1 MNHFIAEIGSYP
13 FDKLRNLLSKVS
25 PDKKNNSFI
34 NLSVGE
40 PQKNSNPEVLRILN
54 KNKKLFSQYPPMDSI
69 FDLTSAYKDYLSQ
82 RFDIKVLSDE
92 NILNLGGTRE
102 GTFSVIQSL
111 FNREMKSKK
120 PYILMPNPFYQ
131 IYGGASLLA
140 GGISKHINLNDTNN
154 FSLDLDSVT
163 ESTWKKCQI
172 LVLCSPSNPA
182 GSVMSEKEIL
192 KVIKLS
198 RKYGF
203 YIVSDECYVDIYR
216 NSPPKSLIE
225 VSFKKYGNFKNI
237 LSLHSLSRR
246 SNLPGFRS
254 GMICGDKILIKN
266 FKKYRS
272 FHGVSIPIPIQMAS
286 CEAWRDEK
294 FVIGNRDFYN
304 ENFYLANKI
313 LDYKQPEGAFYMWLE
328 TKNGENFSKKLY
340 KEKNI
345 VTLPGKYLAV
355 SKNGKNPAENYVR
368 IALVHNRKIV
378 KEALEK
384 ISDIL

>member
-82 RFDIKVLSDE
+82 RFNIKILSNE

-111 FNREMKSKK
+111 FNREIKSKK

-140 GGISKHINLNDTNN
+140 GGISKHINLNETNN
-154 FSLDLDSVT
+154 FSLDLDSIK

-216 NSPPKSLIE
+216 NNPPKSLIE

-237 LSLHSLSRR
+237 LSLHSLSKR

>member
-216 NSPPKSLIE
+216 NNPPKSLIE

-237 LSLHSLSRR
+237 LSLHSLSKR

>member
-140 GGISKHINLNDTNN
+140 GGISKHINLNETNN
-154 FSLDLDSVT
+154 FSLDLDSIK

-216 NSPPKSLIE
+216 NNPPKSLIE

-237 LSLHSLSRR
+237 LSLHSLSKR

>member
-237 LSLHSLSRR
+237 LSLHSLSKR

>member
-237 LSLHSLSRR
+237 LSLHSLSKR

-328 TKNGENFSKKLY
+328 TENGENFSKKLY
-340 KEKNI
+340 EEKNI

>member
-140 GGISKHINLNDTNN
+140 GGISKHINLNETNN
-154 FSLDLDSVT
+154 FSLDLDSIK

-216 NSPPKSLIE
+216 NNPPKSLIE

-237 LSLHSLSRR
+237 LSLHSLSKR

-368 IALVHNRKIV
+368 IALVHKRKIV

>member
-216 NSPPKSLIE
+216 NNPPKSLIE

-237 LSLHSLSRR
+237 LSLHSLSKR

-328 TKNGENFSKKLY
+328 TENGENFSKKLY

>member
-140 GGISKHINLNDTNN
+140 GGISKHINLNETNN
-154 FSLDLDSVT
+154 FSLDLDSIK

-237 LSLHSLSRR
+237 LSLHSLSKR

>member
-13 FDKLRNLLSKVS
+13 FDKLRNLLSTVS
-25 PDKKNNSFI
+25 PNKKKNSFI
-34 NLSVGE
+34 NLSIGE

-82 RFDIKVLSDE
+82 RFNIKILSNE

-111 FNREMKSKK
+111 FNREIKSKK

-140 GGISKHINLNDTNN
+140 GGISKHINLNETNN
-154 FSLDLDSVT
+154 FSLDLDSIK

-198 RKYGF
+198 RKYDF

-216 NSPPKSLIE
+216 NNPPKSLIE

-237 LSLHSLSRR
+237 LSLHSLSKR

>member
-140 GGISKHINLNDTNN
+140 GGISKHINLNETNN
-154 FSLDLDSVT
+154 FSLDLDSIK

-216 NSPPKSLIE
+216 NNPPKSLIE

-237 LSLHSLSRR
+237 LSLHSLSKR

-328 TKNGENFSKKLY
+328 TENGENFSKKLY

>member
-237 LSLHSLSRR
+237 LSLHSLSKR

-328 TKNGENFSKKLY
+328 TENGENFSKKLY

>member
-216 NSPPKSLIE
+216 NNPPKSLIE

-237 LSLHSLSRR
+237 LSLHSLSKR

-272 FHGVSIPIPIQMAS
+272 FHGVSIPIPIQIAS

>member
-140 GGISKHINLNDTNN
+140 GGISKHINLNETNN
-154 FSLDLDSVT
+154 FSLDLDSIK

-216 NSPPKSLIE
+216 NNPPKSLIE
-225 VSFKKYGNFKNI
+225 VSFKKYGNFKNV
-237 LSLHSLSRR
+237 LSLHSLSKR

>member
-82 RFDIKVLSDE
+82 RFNIKILSNE

-111 FNREMKSKK
+111 FNREIKSKK

-140 GGISKHINLNDTNN
+140 GGISKHINLNETNN
-154 FSLDLDSVT
+154 FSLDLDSIK

-198 RKYGF
+198 RKYDF

-216 NSPPKSLIE
+216 NNPPKSLIE

-237 LSLHSLSRR
+237 LSLHSLSKR

-328 TKNGENFSKKLY
+328 TENGENFSKKLY